1 MEEKYEG
8 GDIKIRSPFL
18 EKVENFWY
26 HYKWHS
32 LIALFLVLTVTVCSL
47 QMCNRADDDL
57 HVLYAGQSDIRQ
69 TASEGLSDHSRLLSS
84 LKQVTE
90 DYDEDG
96 KQLLNLLPLFL
107 PSAEE
112 IEEINARLEAEGE
125 GYEVQTYIVTE
136 NADQMEQ
143 LMVLSDY
150 YLCFLSE
157 ANYLSYRN
165 RSADFFVSLVP
176 YADSAEVTYYEGRT
190 DAVYLHS
197 TVFGSLPGF
206 AELPEDTLICLRGV
220 SEVARR
226 ANRKGSE
233 KNFKSAEKT
242 LRNIF
247 TMQEK

>member
-8 GDIKIRSPFL
+8 GEIKIRSPFM

-47 QMCNRADDDL
+47 QMCNRSDYDL
-57 HVLYAGQSDIRQ
+57 HILYAGQSDIRH
-69 TASEGLSDHSRLLSS
+69 TASDGLSEHSILLSS

-90 DYDEDG
+90 DYDGDE
-96 KQLLNLLPLFL
+96 KQLLNLLTLFL

-112 IEEINARLEAEGE
+112 IEEINAKLEAEEE
-125 GYEVQTYIVTE
+125 GYEVQTHIVTE
-136 NADQMEQ
+136 NADQMHQ

-157 ANYLSYRN
+157 ANYLSYCDR
-165 RSADFFVSLVP
+165 AKGFFVSLSP
-176 YADSAEVTYYEGRT
+176 YVGSSEVTYYEGRT
-190 DAVYLHS
+190 DAVYLRS
-197 TVFGSLPGF
+197 TAFGSLPGF
-206 AELPEDTLICLRGV
+206 AELPEDTLICLRSV

-226 ANRKGSE
+226 ANRKGSAQ
-233 KNFKSAEKT
+233 NFERAEKT

-247 TMQEK
+247 AMQEK

>member
-1 MEEKYEG
+1 MDRNIRAVIFDMYETLVTQFESPLYYGTQIARDLGVSAEIFLPDWRKTEE
-8 GDIKIRSPFL
+8 D
-18 EKVENFWY
+18 
-26 HYKWHS
+26 
-32 LIALFLVLTVTVCSL
+32 
-47 QMCNRADDDL
+47 RA
-57 HVLYAGQSDIRQ
+57 I
-69 TASEGLSDHSRLLSS
+69 
-84 LKQVTE
+84 
-90 DYDEDG
+90 G
-96 KQLLNLLPLFL
+96 KQTF
-107 PSAEE
+107 
-112 IEEINARLEAEGE
+112 EA
-125 GYEVQTYIVTE
+125 V
-136 NADQMEQ
+136 MEQ